1 VLERH
6 SSAAERR
13 YLLRVEQVYKG
24 DINNRIEVVTAA
36 NGAACGLELAIGQRV
51 GLLLDRSGGAWRS
64 GICSQVDPGEFLAL
78 TDVEDNTLP
87 SINAGGYIVGF
98 LVLLGGA
105 FFLVR
110 RVRRR

>member
-24 DINNRIEVVTAA
+24 DINNRVEIVTAA

-51 GLLLDRSGGAWRS
+51 GLLLDRSGGGWRS
-64 GICSQVDPGEFLAL
+64 GICSQVDPSEFLEL
-78 TDVEDNTLP
+78 TDVKDNELP
-87 SINAGGYIVGF
+87 AINVGGYVVGF
-98 LVLLGGA
+98 LVLVAGA